1 MFSSWLSVVILVC
14 ISHGGLG
21 YDYSPT
27 KTEFVAGSF
36 IVTQKGLNEA
46 LHRHAELL
54 RITLKELEQKDL
66 PTVTSKWSAFCFR
79 SQPSGK
85 ASKLRMI
92 GVPSIKL
99 QDDRTV
105 ILIGEVRATLYPKIS
120 VMGIGCNHRLMNDQT
135 LKVSGDFKF
144 QIRVQAIWSQANPN
158 LMFIVNLVDSQITK
172 MSVRSDNKYFKV
184 LSSMFKSFQQCLNQ
198 TVQEKL
204 EVKMK
209 EWKLPCEIPTRFSP
223 LDNIF
228 VQYKVA
234 HLTWTKDR
242 IIVQTNGRISALID
256 GKNQTYIPNNENRAS
271 VPIDNWK
278 TTSPKDGQSHL
289 LQGVRVSTEFLNSL
303 IWYATVT
310 NMTSYSGKGHVLDS
324 FVNGTISY
332 SPPEIRVEKDEL
344 LGIKIPHGLVL
355 ATCRPVTTNDT
366 KTLFK
371 AEFYDLSGTGRLKLK
386 TSLSETTELTVGLTE
401 LDFTH
406 MKTKPFEPKL
416 PLPESFEK
424 ELMRRA
430 LSKLQPVVNSYFV
443 SNPIHLPH
451 FVAPFV
457 DAPEM
462 HLVTTGNG
470 AGFAEILSYC
480 TCSKTLA
487 SAYSNC
493 DSRSHICDGK
503 TNDIDLTPFD
513 EPEDGDDSK
522 IISLLKEDIKRIFG
536 AAKDVIKRRQNQSKP
551 THIPN
556 QSEPTHIPKVTG
568 ALNFSAIFEQSVK
581 DNTYFGFH
589 LTFFE
594 DDLNCKLNKFGSRAK
609 VYWLWQTSQCTTLF
623 VQGKSSG
630 QYYYLNAT
638 TLKFGCGD
646 EFCQSCQYP
655 NLAVDPIQKDQCNE
669 LSDQSYHVA
678 DSGDH
683 IGVQLTNETV
693 KDAFWECSSKCSSCV
708 FWAEDIRL
716 GACHQYHHGVHLKF
730 TQSVY
735 KELGSERTPMFNQK
749 TTIFVAVGSF
759 ILFVVLGIVIA
770 VTICWCKSKK
780 LSTSLTTF
788 SVSKEK
794 NKYSL
799 ALKNMWT
806 KHIGLR
812 FLAWNKFEMKAIQE
826 DVIQNV
832 MLVINGV
839 MAVVFAI
846 EWNSDNNPLL
856 TLHNKFSDGVSISVD
871 IFNTDKVAD
880 FTYRLNLLTYFVNIT
895 NAVLAFLIVIT
906 WSFTK
911 TGSRTLWMK
920 VRLLSSVLLLSSIF
934 VVIASVIFSTYFDDL
949 VTLEKNQ
956 GVFIT
961 DNQSMYNMASELIKV
976 SLNGLSLTV
985 ISFTI
990 VFLFHG
996 VGGGLYFGTILF
1008 RLLHLH
1014 SKRSKMEILTTL
1026 LVILTVIQ
1034 PFICLHPVI
1043 IWSQDS
1049 NHNSIFLILIILI
1062 WFLPVIVHYI
1072 SKAAII
1078 HGRPK
1083 FLSYFNFNQN
1093 SDVVFRSKPGS
1104 RHNGQSKFSEK
1115 QESFGLIFDFAVQ
1128 VMEISFFLASF
1139 SIITHFLLRTE
1150 FNENRKNLQ
1159 DFALPAI
1166 ISVFCWMTT
1175 TSFLFFSL
1183 VLDESRKDSRL
1194 SFKDQDQNFSLRL
1207 LRTSLRKEARRISNR
1222 TSYKK
1227 LSRYQQRKSHQTH
1240 TTKLPESI
1248 NGLVRQQN
1256 DFLLIND
1263 AAGSKAFSFGVQQKF
1278 PQILSISTQSFSSKA
1293 EIQKRIDM
1301 MGTNLTW
1308 PEDGTALDDVF
1319 DLYNTTEKTKSYM
1332 MIGSV
1337 VLFWISLA
1345 FDFASHFAKMDHQK
1359 SLLLSRSRLANF
1371 FGSLIVFGCVI
1382 VVGLPDY
1389 LEASHLDEICPYC
1402 GEKFNETVRQM
1413 AEFSFGLF
1421 FASLF
1426 SFQLIPILI
1435 TIVPSLIR
1443 SAVLILVHPCLQIG
1457 DDDLT
1462 SLRMAILQQV
1472 IQFASFLTFPIT
1484 FVSMVILQQ
1493 YHQDAFMTVLII
1505 CFWAFPPFVLLMG
1518 LYFMRKY
1525 RRQKIL
1531 MYIYYMYNAS
1541 YLAILAALVLYSMS
1555 FESVLKTVIGMLLD
1569 PTFLIGSGAQM
1580 LLCSVV
1586 ISDMLYLTL
1595 F

>member
-669 LSDQSYHVA
+669 LSDQSYHV
-678 DSGDH
+678 
-683 IGVQLTNETV
+683 
-693 KDAFWECSSKCSSCV
+693 
-708 FWAEDIRL
+708 
-716 GACHQYHHGVHLKF
+716 
-730 TQSVY
+730 
-735 KELGSERTPMFNQK
+735 
-749 TTIFVAVGSF
+749 
-759 ILFVVLGIVIA
+759 VLGIVIA

-1175 TSFLFFSL
+1175 
-1183 VLDESRKDSRL
+1183 
-1194 SFKDQDQNFSLRL
+1194 
-1207 LRTSLRKEARRISNR
+1207 
-1222 TSYKK
+1222 
-1227 LSRYQQRKSHQTH
+1227 
-1240 TTKLPESI
+1240 
-1248 NGLVRQQN
+1248 
-1256 DFLLIND
+1256 
-1263 AAGSKAFSFGVQQKF
+1263 
-1278 PQILSISTQSFSSKA
+1278 
-1293 EIQKRIDM
+1293 
-1301 MGTNLTW
+1301 
-1308 PEDGTALDDVF
+1308 
-1319 DLYNTTEKTKSYM
+1319 
-1332 MIGSV
+1332 
-1337 VLFWISLA
+1337 
-1345 FDFASHFAKMDHQK
+1345 
-1359 SLLLSRSRLANF
+1359 
-1371 FGSLIVFGCVI
+1371 
-1382 VVGLPDY
+1382 
-1389 LEASHLDEICPYC
+1389 
-1402 GEKFNETVRQM
+1402 
-1413 AEFSFGLF
+1413 
-1421 FASLF
+1421 
-1426 SFQLIPILI
+1426 
-1435 TIVPSLIR
+1435 
-1443 SAVLILVHPCLQIG
+1443 
-1457 DDDLT
+1457 
-1462 SLRMAILQQV
+1462 
-1472 IQFASFLTFPIT
+1472 
-1484 FVSMVILQQ
+1484 
-1493 YHQDAFMTVLII
+1493 
-1505 CFWAFPPFVLLMG
+1505 
-1518 LYFMRKY
+1518 
-1525 RRQKIL
+1525 
-1531 MYIYYMYNAS
+1531 
-1541 YLAILAALVLYSMS
+1541 
-1555 FESVLKTVIGMLLD
+1555 
-1569 PTFLIGSGAQM
+1569 
-1580 LLCSVV
+1580 
-1586 ISDMLYLTL
+1586 
-1595 F
+1595 